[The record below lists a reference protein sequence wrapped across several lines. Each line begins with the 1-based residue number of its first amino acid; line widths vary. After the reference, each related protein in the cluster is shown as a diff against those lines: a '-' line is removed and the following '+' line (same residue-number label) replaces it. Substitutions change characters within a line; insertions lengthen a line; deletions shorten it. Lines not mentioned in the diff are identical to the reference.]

1 MPRDAACRPLSA
13 RDKRSWFRYRPVSP
27 SARAWGVY
35 VADAGYTLIPPGS
48 PYPPYRHPAGHHFTW
63 AEGRILSSFQFVYLS
78 RGEGEFETGPSGLQ
92 RVRAGD
98 LFIVF
103 PDIWH
108 RYRPDPRTGWD
119 EYWLEFDGDYARRL
133 MARKPFA
140 PDQPVL
146 RVGHP
151 ESLTRLFLEAM
162 ETLRHEPPEHEAL
175 LGALVVQVIAQTL
188 SAVRRQRREG
198 RSEEEIVREAK
209 ALLADA
215 GGRAV
220 PLAGIAAQLN
230 LGYTTFRRRFK
241 GATGFSPRQFA
252 LHVAIQRA
260 EDLLARTSLPVG
272 RIAEELGF
280 DSIYYFSRLFKRK
293 TGRSP
298 AAYRSLRRNPA
309 GRRSKPGPG
318 ATFPV

>member
-1 MPRDAACRPLSA
+1 MIRKPARRRLTA
-13 RDKRSWFRYRPVSP
+13 RDKRSWFRYQPVSP
-27 SARAWGVY
+27 LARAWGVY

-48 PYPPYRHPAGHHFTW
+48 AYPPYRHPEGHHFTW
-63 AEGRILSSFQFVYLS
+63 EEGRILPAYQFIYIS
-78 RGEGEFETGPSGLQ
+78 RGEGTFESGPSGLQ
-92 RVRAGD
+92 RIRGGD

-103 PDIWH
+103 PDVWH
-108 RYRPDPRTGWD
+108 RYRPDPHTGWD

-146 RVGHP
+146 HVGHH
-151 ESLTRLFLEAM
+151 EKLMRLFLEAV
-162 ETLRHEPPEHEAL
+162 ETLRHEPPEHQAL
-175 LGALVVQVIAQTL
+175 LGALAVQVIAHTL
-188 SAVRRQRREG
+188 SAVRRQRCEG
-198 RSEEEIVREAK
+198 RPAEEIVREAK

-215 GGRAV
+215 GGREM

-230 LGYTTFRRRFK
+230 LGYTTFRRLFK
-241 GATGFSPRQFA
+241 AATGFSPRQFA
-252 LHVAIQRA
+252 LQVGIQRA
-260 EDLLARTSLPVG
+260 EGLLARTDLPVG

-298 AAYRSLRRNPA
+298 AAFRRRLRRTRA
-309 GRRSKPGPG
+309 GAR
-318 ATFPV
+318 